1 MTEHDQCAFEDALR
15 LDLTAARQQNMVL
28 IDQLREAN
36 TLNEALSYKI
46 DFLTSEV
53 ARVTSSREQYERVAI
68 RVSAKMEGATAMMI
82 KQLQDL
88 QDEIKTA
95 AFAKVPGAIPR
106 SPAASVDD
114 PRPHTG
120 EPEHAP
126 SPSVSDID
134 IEKLHQ
140 IGRNFG
146 AGFEHSPLYEKAQG
160 SAGLLPPAR
169 FGNGAVKS

>member
-1 MTEHDQCAFEDALR
+1 MTERDQCAFEDALR

-95 AFAKVPGAIPR
+95 AFAKVPGTVPIA
-106 SPAASVDD
+106 PAEPAGAVASDLD
-114 PRPHTG
+114 GHM
-120 EPEHAP
+120 P
-126 SPSVSDID
+126 SAEIVG
-134 IEKLHQ
+134 KL
-140 IGRNFG
+140 FG
-146 AGFEHSPLYEKAQG
+146 AGFES
-160 SAGLLPPAR
+160 SASKLPPAR
-169 FGNGAVKS
+169 FGNGAVK